1 MPVTPDIMKTTFN
14 LQQSIVAYFT
24 GRPHRNNTDPSAST
38 STPAHPLG
46 RSPTHAHVPPRP
58 PSSESGLMST
68 KPSTRTKRKTS
79 HVEASATPLD
89 LPMAP
94 PPDPPA
100 KQRRR
105 IASHTKPQ
113 HISSMPFTVCR
124 ELNAVSTHAC
134 FDFAAFSCIFRTQH
148 GLRPAFEYHFS
159 FEPNE
164 PLTGTL
170 STNRINNNTSTPLA
184 HIHNFDKHIANS

>member
-1 MPVTPDIMKTTFN
+1 MKTTFN
-14 LQQSIVAYFT
+14 LQQSILSFFT
-24 GRPHRNNTDPSAST
+24 GRPHRNSTDSSASV
-38 STPAHPLG
+38 STPANSQG
-46 RSPTHAHVPPRP
+46 RRPSHVQVPPSP
-58 PSSESGLMST
+58 PTSKSGLSST
-68 KPSTRTKRKTS
+68 NPSTRSKRKTS
-79 HVEASATPLD
+79 PVEASATPLD

-100 KQRRR
+100 KHRRR
-105 IASHTKPQ
+105 IASNTKPQ

-148 GLRPAFEYHFS
+148 GLRPPFEYQFS
-159 FEPNE
+159 FEPRE
-164 PLTGTL
+164 PLKGTIPQ
-170 STNRINNNTSTPLA
+170 NRISDNTSTPLA

>member
-1 MPVTPDIMKTTFN
+1 LKVISKDYCDQRLSGLKDQHYEA
-14 LQQSIVAYFT
+14 LRSI
-24 GRPHRNNTDPSAST
+24 P
-38 STPAHPLG
+38 TPAHPLG
-46 RSPTHAHVPPRP
+46 RSSSHAHVPPCP
-58 PSSESGLMST
+58 PPTESGLMST

-100 KQRRR
+100 KHRRR
-105 IASHTKPQ
+105 IASNTKPQ

-148 GLRPAFEYHFS
+148 GLRPPFEYRFS
-159 FEPNE
+159 FEPRE
-164 PLTGTL
+164 PLTGPIPQ
-170 STNRINNNTSTPLA
+170 NRTYDNTSMPLA